1 MTRSSTPNLNPMAK
15 ILNPRAK
22 TLNPMAKTLNPR
34 AKTLSPKAI
43 QKAIL
48 EIAKK
53 LFFLEGGAF

>member
-1 MTRSSTPNLNPMAK
+1 
-15 ILNPRAK
+15 
-22 TLNPMAKTLNPR
+22 MAKTLNPR

-43 QKAIL
+43 PKAIL